1 MYLHLTCFTLI
12 LFKILE
18 KPFRTHNIVYLVL
31 FNLTANQAKRVA
43 FKILVEKNSIM
54 KTEEN
59 GRQARGSD
67 GERYTSGSGY
77 KTTA

>member
-1 MYLHLTCFTLI
+1 MYLHLACFTLI

-43 FKILVEKNSIM
+43 FKILVEK
-54 KTEEN
+54 KQHYED
-59 GRQARGSD
+59 R
-67 GERYTSGSGY
+67 GERQTSQG
-77 KTTA
+77 K